1 MSSLKSGN
9 EHTWLSEAKT
19 VLFAMIAEMDLVVKN
34 LINIFFVS
42 RFLGAEGAA
51 AYEVVMPCIML
62 VSAFVALGYNGVQ
75 AVCAKDYG
83 AGDLAAFERHKNAGY
98 TWLITV
104 MTAFTFLLTL
114 FKEPMLDLLGANDGS
129 TALALLSSDCYSIF
143 LFCFIPQGIFS
154 LAVCFMYLEERRQ
167 LLITNFVLYGCILA
181 GNIVVTVSEPSMT
194 GYMLMNVIGITAADL
209 YIILSCFIIRRK
221 RSKAAF
227 TAWNMR
233 LADIRESFFTGLP
246 DFMEY
251 GFVGVLYLVENLYL
265 LTRFSESVVA
275 GVGVFEAIDNLP
287 EVICVGFSF
296 LVTAMLGTRV
306 GKVCGAPSDRDRNAA
321 MEELGKTARRIT
333 KGGIVGSLFVAAAL
347 LLLARPFTGLFLSP
361 GDAVATQ
368 SAILLTVSCAIG
380 FVFYMLNSELVC
392 YYKVVGA
399 YIPAHVLFLA
409 ETLLF
414 PLGFKL
420 MLGELFGVTGFCLG
434 GAAGEIAAFLL
445 NLCIVWRMAG
455 RFPRRISDFRMEKYL
470 HRTAQRLAKSEVEI

>member
-83 AGDLAAFERHKNAGY
+83 ARDLAAFERHKNAGY

-143 LFCFIPQGIFS
+143 LFCFIPQSIFS

-167 LLITNFVLYGCILA
+167 LLTTNLILYGCILA
-181 GNIVVTVSEPSMT
+181 GNIVVTVSGPSMT
-194 GYMLMNVIGITAADL
+194 GYMLMNVIGISAADL

-221 RSKAAF
+221 SSKTAF

-251 GFVGVLYLVENLYL
+251 GFVGVLYLAENLYL

-306 GKVCGAPSDRDRNAA
+306 GKVCGASSDRDRAA
-321 MEELGKTARRIT
+321 EMKELDEIARRNT
-333 KGGIVGSLFVAAAL
+333 KGGVVGSLFVAAAL
-347 LLLARPFTGLFLSP
+347 LLLARPFSRTFLVARRCRRNAERDPAHGILRHRLCVLYAQFGAGLLLQGRGRVYSGAYLILCGGASVPAGLQAHVRRVVRCDRLLP
-361 GDAVATQ
+361 GWRGRRDRGF
-368 SAILLTVSCAIG
+368 SAESLHRLADDGALPSEDIG
-380 FVFYMLNSELVC
+380 FPH
-392 YYKVVGA
+392 G
-399 YIPAHVLFLA
+399 
-409 ETLLF
+409 
-414 PLGFKL
+414 
-420 MLGELFGVTGFCLG
+420 
-434 GAAGEIAAFLL
+434 
-445 NLCIVWRMAG
+445 
-455 RFPRRISDFRMEKYL
+455 
-470 HRTAQRLAKSEVEI
+470 